1 MSLNILTSTGL
12 KEINSVTKEK
22 VLSALDYTPANVE
35 DLPDIQEDN
44 SGELYIE
51 DEAGNVIVRVDEN
64 GLHTTEV
71 EANGVLLGETLSAHT
86 ADSEIHV
93 TAAEKEAWD
102 NKSGFS
108 GVYDDLLNKPNIN
121 DDSTGNLQISD
132 ENGNVVAQFDE
143 NGLTATEVTV
153 SGVKLGETL
162 TEHTGDSV
170 THITDAE
177 RKKWNDK
184 SDFSGVYS
192 DLVGEP
198 NITEDESGIFQIT
211 DDKGNVA
218 VQVDNDGL
226 KAGTVHT
233 GKILVSGEDIK
244 SSLDAHKGDVVTHI
258 TSDERSKWNNKSDF
272 SGLYTDL
279 IGEPNIA
286 EDDSGIF
293 QITDDEGNIAVQV
306 DNEGLKAGTM
316 NANKVL
322 ISGED
327 IKSALDTH
335 KGDEIVHITEA
346 ERQEWN
352 AKATTNYV
360 DTKVASE
367 IASVI
372 NSAPETL
379 DTLNELAE
387 ALGNDNN
394 FATTVTNALAE
405 KAKQTDLDMHK
416 EDPVAHVTSTE
427 RTTWNNKSDF
437 SGSFEDLD
445 GKPNITDDGSDEL
458 NIADETGN
466 VIARFASDGLFIPN
480 VITNRIDLNAILDTY
495 VVNVDY
501 SLLAFDVEEIV

>member
-35 DLPDIQEDN
+35 DLPNIQEDN

-143 NGLTATEVTV
+143 NGLTTTEVTV
-153 SGVKLGETL
+153 SGVKLGEAL

-170 THITDAE
+170 THITDA
-177 RKKWNDK
+177 
-184 SDFSGVYS
+184 
-192 DLVGEP
+192 
-198 NITEDESGIFQIT
+198 
-211 DDKGNVA
+211 
-218 VQVDNDGL
+218 
-226 KAGTVHT
+226 
-233 GKILVSGEDIK
+233 
-244 SSLDAHKGDVVTHI
+244 
-258 TSDERSKWNNKSDF
+258 ERSKWNNKSDF

-360 DTKVASE
+360 DTKVASK